1 MNQHLPTLC
10 CKQINQES
18 AYSARDFNTIERIRE
33 HIQGVSRG
41 ALPMGRLLD
50 LLYEDLDSMLTE
62 LSGWKEEHHRCNRE
76 FRRQMRQAFET
87 IRLYCSCIPYAF
99 IL

>member
-1 MNQHLPTLC
+1 M
-10 CKQINQES
+10 
-18 AYSARDFNTIERIRE
+18 ARDVNAIERIRE

-62 LSGWKEEHHRCNRE
+62 LSSWKQEYNRCNRDIE
-76 FRRQMRQAFET
+76 RAMRLAT
-87 IRLYCSCIPYAF
+87 IARKLAATIAAKVVLLQRYYCCSNSCGIRDQQH
-99 IL
+99 